1 MILAFLL
8 LSQIQQ
14 ATITVEPNHV
24 LNRIS
29 PAMFGSCIEDVNHEI
44 YGGLY
49 GQRLFGESFEEP
61 GVVSGPAG
69 WRALGGKWS
78 SDGSTIRC
86 PAGDGPMLVLDQNG
100 IQDAVVTAQLQV
112 AKGQEGSAGLIV
124 RVSNAQTGIDN
135 FDGYEIA
142 LRAKAGQLALGKHHH
157 DYKLLQEV
165 PAPVAPGESHQLRV
179 ELAGPRIQIFLDSE
193 TTPRID
199 FIDTDHPLISGTIAL
214 RPWQADSEF
223 RDIAVDKVPIS
234 PKLVDGGISGM
245 WEPIGPGSFKLEG
258 NAFNG
263 KQCQK
268 IVHDATPGIVGVA
281 NRGLNRWGIA
291 VEKGHAFDGQ
301 LALRGDAATAIVA
314 LQSADGK
321 QTYAEQR
328 LEVTSNWA
336 NRSFHLTPNI
346 TDRNARFAI
355 LLDHKGTL
363 SADQAVLLCTD
374 RFHGLN
380 VRKDI
385 AQSMVSGKLSFLR
398 YGGTMVN
405 VPGYRWKNM
414 IGDPARRPPYQGNW
428 YPYSTNGFGI
438 FDFLQFC
445 EAAKIPCAFAMNVEE
460 SAQDAADLADYLSAP
475 TSNRWGRQRAAD
487 GHPVPYHPE
496 YIEIG
501 NEEAIG
507 APNQA
512 NLAHYAERFRI
523 LERAIHS
530 RNPKLKLVCAAWWV
544 PDSPDM
550 KSVFDAIDG
559 KAVAWDFHFWSD
571 DANAGTNID
580 HELTRAESLFKSWN
594 PNTNLKV
601 VVFEENGNRHDLQRA
616 LGHATTVNATR
627 RHGDFVIADCAANCL
642 QPWQQ
647 NDNGW
652 DQGQIFFTPN
662 HVWVMPP
669 YDVNKILA
677 EDALPLRVESKS
689 DPSLD
694 VLATRSEDG
703 NTVVL
708 SVVNVGDQP
717 IQTSIHLDGFQ
728 ARACRMRSLS
738 GDPKTTN
745 PPRGA
750 RSVTPRETKLAVTG
764 GPVNVKISA
773 HSFTSIRLSRQFV
786 GGTFP
791 HASTSEGHPVRP

>member
-8 LSQIQQ
+8 LAQIQQ

-49 GQRLFGESFEEP
+49 GQRIFGESFEEP

-69 WRALGGKWS
+69 WRALGGKWN
-78 SDGSTIRC
+78 SDGPIIHC
-86 PAGDGPMLVLDQNG
+86 PAGEGPMLLLDRRADQNG
-100 IQDAVVTAQLQV
+100 TVTAQLKV
-112 AKGQEGSAGLIV
+112 ARGQEGSTGLIV
-124 RVSNAQTGIDN
+124 RVSNAQKGIDN

-142 LRAKAGQLALGKHHH
+142 LRAQAGQLALGKHHH

-165 PAPVAPGESHQLRV
+165 SAPVAPGEFHRLRV
-179 ELAGPRIQIFLDSE
+179 ELAGPRIQVFFDSE
-193 TTPRID
+193 ATPRID
-199 FIDTDHPLISGTIAL
+199 FTDTDHPLLSGTIAL

-223 RDIAVDKVPIS
+223 RDIAVDNVPIS
-234 PKLVDGGISGM
+234 PKLVDGGVSGM
-245 WEPIGPGSFKLEG
+245 WDPIGAGSFKLEG
-258 NAFNG
+258 DAFNG

-268 IVHDATPGIVGVA
+268 IVHDSSPGIVGVA

-291 VEKGHAFDGQ
+291 VEKGHAFDGHI
-301 LALRGDAATAIVA
+301 ALRGDAGNAIVA

-321 QTYAEQR
+321 QTYAEQQ
-328 LEVTSNWA
+328 LKVTSNWA
-336 NRSFHLTPNI
+336 NWTFQLSPNQS
-346 TDRNARFAI
+346 DPNSRFAI

-363 SADQAVLLCTD
+363 WADQAVLLCTD

-380 VRKDI
+380 IRNDI
-385 AQSMVSGKLSFLR
+385 AQSMVNGKISFLR

-414 IGDPARRPPYQGNW
+414 IGDPSRRPPYQGNW

-438 FDFLQFC
+438 FDFLKFC
-445 EAAKIPCAFAMNVEE
+445 EAAKIPSAFAINVEE
-460 SAQDAADLADYLSAP
+460 SAQDAADIADYLTAP

-487 GHPVPYHPE
+487 GHAAPYHPE

-523 LERAIHS
+523 LERAIHG

-550 KSVFDAIDG
+550 KSVFESIDG
-559 KAVAWDFHFWSD
+559 KAIAWDFHFWSD
-571 DANAGTNID
+571 DSNAGTNID
-580 HELTRAESLFKSWN
+580 RDLTRAQSLFKSWN

-652 DQGQIFFTPN
+652 DQGQIFFTPD
-662 HVWVMPP
+662 HVWEMPP

-677 EDALPLRVESKS
+677 EDALPLRVESKT
-689 DPSLD
+689 DANLD
-694 VLATRSEDG
+694 VLVTRSEDG
-703 NTVVL
+703 KAIVL
-708 SVVNVGDQP
+708 SIVNVGDQP
-717 IQTSIHLDGFQ
+717 IQTSVLLDGFQ
-728 ARACRMRSLS
+728 AKSCRIRSLS
-738 GDPKTTN
+738 GDLMITN
-745 PPRGA
+745 PPQGP
-750 RSVTPRETKLAVTG
+750 RSVVPRETKLS
-764 GPVNVKISA
+764 VNVRPISVTIPA
-773 HSFTSIRLSRQFV
+773 HSFSSIRLAR
-786 GGTFP
+786 
-791 HASTSEGHPVRP
+791 